1 MVQNIPKEVI
11 ATCFL
16 LEEAGFEAYIVGGAV
31 RDLLLERPVDDWDFT
46 TNAQPE
52 EIQKLFPEHFYENA
66 FGTVGVT
73 VENLFLQLQAD
84 RVDLDPAR
92 QDEILEITTFRSESA
107 YSDHR
112 RPDAVEWGRTL
123 HEDLQRR
130 DFTVNALALRLV
142 ATPEQ
147 RQKFLATFAHQPEKL
162 QQEVEFIDP
171 FRGWQDLQNRIIR
184 CVGEPST
191 RFQEDALRMLRAI
204 RLAAQLEFQ
213 IDQETLIAIQTH
225 SDLIQYVSWE
235 RIRDEFLKILLTNQ
249 IETAMSMLYSTGL
262 LKHILP
268 ELLAAKNVEQRG
280 HHEYDVWTHSIRAC
294 QLCPSS
300 DPIVKFAALLH
311 DIAKPETQA
320 ELPDQPGEYSFHNHE
335 VVGARLARNI
345 ARRFRLSKDD
355 VQRVFTLVRWH
366 MFYYQPSMTDAA
378 IRRFMRKVGVEN
390 LDDMMALREGDR
402 LGSGSKRT
410 SWRLEEMKQRIHD
423 QLHQPMKVTDL
434 AIDGTD
440 VMETLGIPPSRQVG
454 DILNELF
461 EEVLED
467 PEKNTREYL
476 LERVRNSTV

>member
-1 MVQNIPKEVI
+1 MTQSIPKEVI

-16 LEEAGFEAYIVGGAV
+16 LQEAGYEAYIVGGAV
-31 RDLLLERPVDDWDFT
+31 RDLLLGKPVDDWDFT
-46 TNAQPE
+46 TNATPE
-52 EIQKLFPEHFYENA
+52 EIQRLFPEHFYENT

-73 VENLFLQLQAD
+73 IENLFLQLGANAEAIDETKKQ
-84 RVDLDPAR
+84 
-92 QDEILEITTFRSESA
+92 EILEITTFRSESA

-112 RPDAVEWGRTL
+112 RPDSVEWGKTL
-123 HEDLQRR
+123 QEDLQRR
-130 DFTVNALALRLV
+130 DFTVNALALEALSSAEER
-142 ATPEQ
+142 
-147 RQKFLATFAHQPEKL
+147 KHFLQAFSTKPNTVPQSVK
-162 QQEVEFIDP
+162 FIDLYS
-171 FRGWQDLQNRIIR
+171 GWQDLQNRVIQ
-184 CVGEPST
+184 CVGDPGK

-213 IDQETLIAIQTH
+213 IDQETLVAIQTH

-235 RIRDEFLKILLTNQ
+235 RIRDEFLKILKTKQ
-249 IETAMSMLYSTGL
+249 IETAMTVLSSTGL

-268 ELLAAKNVEQRG
+268 ELLAAKNIEQRG
-280 HHEYDVWTHSIRAC
+280 HHEYDVWLHSIRAC
-294 QLCPSS
+294 QLCPSQ

-311 DIAKPETQA
+311 DIAKPETQS
-320 ELPDQPGEYSFHNHE
+320 EIVDQPGEYSFHNHE
-335 VVGARLARNI
+335 VIGARMARNI

-378 IRRFMRKVGVEN
+378 IRRFMRKVGIEN

-434 AIDGTD
+434 AVNGSD
-440 VMETLGIPPSRQVG
+440 VMETLGISPSRQVG
-454 DILNELF
+454 DILNSLF
-461 EEVLED
+461 EEVLEN

-476 LERVRNSTV
+476 LERMKEV